1 MKRKFRQLTVNDS
14 QRLTPNMQRLWL
26 SGDSLADFPMDADGA
41 YIKLL
46 FDNAGNAI
54 ADEQQIETLDG
65 RPVMRTY
72 TVRSFDPVNRQI
84 VVDFVRHQHDG
95 KTGPASAWADRVQP
109 GDAILIGGPGP
120 AKRLQT
126 DADWVFLAADMT
138 ALPALSANLEQ
149 LGEQATGLAVIEVIS
164 EKDVQPL
171 NKPDGVELH
180 WVINPEPGTPNTV
193 LADAVRRQSWRS
205 GQVSAWAACEF
216 SNMRAIRQYF
226 KQERDVA
233 RDYLYVSSYWKM
245 GNSEEEHKVV
255 KREDAETA

>member
-1 MKRKFRQLTVNDS
+1 MKRNFRTLTVEDN
-14 QRLTPNMQRLWL
+14 QRLTPHMQRLWL
-26 SGDSLADFPMDADGA
+26 GGDQLADFPMDADGA

-46 FDNAGNAI
+46 FDTQGQAI
-54 ADEQQIETLDG
+54 NNEAVLDTLNG

-72 TVRSFDPVNRQI
+72 TVRSFDPGKRQI

-95 KTGPASAWADRVQP
+95 KTGPASQWADRAQP
-109 GDAILIGGPGP
+109 GDSIVIGGPGQ

-149 LGEQATGLAVIEVIS
+149 LGKQATGIAVIEVIG
-164 EKDVQPL
+164 ERDVQIL
-171 NKPDGVELH
+171 EKPDDLELH
-180 WVINPEPGTPNTV
+180 WVFNPDPGSPNTV
-193 LADAVRRQSWRS
+193 LADAVRRQRWRS

-216 SNMRAIRQYF
+216 SNMRAIRQSF
-226 KQERDVA
+226 KEDREVS